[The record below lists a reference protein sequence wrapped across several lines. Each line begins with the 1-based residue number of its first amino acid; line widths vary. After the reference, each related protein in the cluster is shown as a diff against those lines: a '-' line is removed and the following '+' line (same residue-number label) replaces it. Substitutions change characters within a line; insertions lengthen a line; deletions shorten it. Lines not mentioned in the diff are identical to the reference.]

1 MSSLPL
7 IRFGGRDYVLNEKA
21 GELRNP
27 KCDWDFIPLSEA
39 DLEFFKAVSGGAG

>member
-7 IRFGGRDYVLNEKA
+7 IRFGDRDYVLDVKA

-27 KCDWDFIPLSEA
+27 ECAWDFIPLSEA